1 MKSEEQSEKE
11 KNGKK
16 CDNTLP
22 YDNWLRA
29 AFVGFFL
36 LLQKYRFGVF
46 TTFNLTWWNKIKY
59 QLVEKAKEP

>member
-46 TTFNLTWWNKIKY
+46 TTFNLT
-59 QLVEKAKEP
+59 